1 MSDQVFICYAR
12 EDAEFALRLARAL
25 QARGVAVWI
34 DQWSIPKGADWD
46 RAIDD
51 ALYACSHV
59 LIVLSPEAVES
70 NEVRAE
76 LRTAFDENKRVVP
89 VLHRPA
95 RVPRRLR
102 LLQLVDLSAREPD
115 DDSALT
121 EVLEAIGGRS
131 AGPVREDPAPAR
143 GPSPPPPQTRPSSAA
158 SQQEVT
164 VVALGAAG
172 HGKRTLAAA
181 VQRYQDDRLGR
192 RIVHIVPARS
202 NRAGVRGG
210 VLVVAANDGPLPGTR
225 EDILFARQSGA
236 RPLAVFLSKTDTVD
250 DPELV
255 ELIELEIRE
264 LLKNNG
270 FPGDDI
276 PIVRGNALAAL
287 DDPSGRDGMAIR
299 DLLSALDSALP
310 RTR

>member
-1 MSDQVFICYAR
+1 MPDQVFICYAR

-25 QARGVAVWI
+25 QARGVGVWI

-59 LIVLSPEAVES
+59 LIVLSPAAVES

-76 LRTAFDENKRVVP
+76 LRTAFDEDKRVVP

-102 LLQLVDLSAREPD
+102 LLQLVDLTAREPD
-115 DDSALT
+115 DDGALT

-131 AGPVREDPAPAR
+131 AGPVRGDPAPAR
-143 GPSPPPPQTRPSSAA
+143 GPSPPPPETRPPSAA
-158 SQQEVT
+158 SQEVT

-192 RIVHIVPARS
+192 RNVHIVPARS

-210 VLVVAANDGPLPGTR
+210 LLVVAANDGPLPGTR

-236 RPLAVFLSKTDTVD
+236 RPVAVFLSKTDTVD

-255 ELIELEIRE
+255 ELIEMEIRE
-264 LLKNNG
+264 LLKSNG

-287 DDPSGRDGMAIR
+287 DDPHGQDGVAIR
-299 DLLSALDSALP
+299 DLISALDSALP